1 MMDFKQKLLYVL
13 FAAVLLT
20 GQPVLA
26 NEIMFGPLQFRATV
40 GSMPS
45 SAAYLSITNHGQM
58 ADRLVD
64 VTSNLARKTELHK
77 MEKVNGVMKMRQ
89 VEGGIDLLPGKTIQL
104 APGGFHVMLV
114 GLNAPLTA
122 GSIFE
127 ITLVFQNA
135 GEKTIKGVAM
145 LPSDLKV
152 GGHAKAHKPQHK
164 HKTN

>member
-1 MMDFKQKLLYVL
+1 MGFKQKLFFVI
-13 FAAVLLT
+13 FAVVLLI

-26 NEIMFGPLQFRATV
+26 SEIIFGPLQFRATV

-45 SAAYLSITNHGQM
+45 SAAYVSITNHGKT
-58 ADRLVD
+58 ADRLVG

-77 MEKVNGVMKMRQ
+77 MEMNNGVMKMRE
-89 VEGGIDLLPGKTIQL
+89 VEGGIDLLAGRTIHL
-104 APGGFHVMLV
+104 APGGYHVMLI

-122 GSIFE
+122 DGIFE

-135 GEKTIKGVAM
+135 GEKTIKGMAM

-152 GGHAKAHKPQHK
+152 GGHLKAHKHKHK